1 MPEGIERDP
10 VQFREDLSDAADPFG
25 FVTMRV
31 DISSSEGLSKAD
43 LTDWLVATL
52 ACDPLAVG
60 RIVQADDHL
69 ELGMHSSVAAKAMKA
84 LSKEG
89 VAGAARTAELVL

>member
-1 MPEGIERDP
+1 M
-10 VQFREDLSDAADPFG
+10 
-25 FVTMRV
+25 
-31 DISSSEGLSKAD
+31 
-43 LTDWLVATL
+43 
-52 ACDPLAVG
+52 G

>member
-1 MPEGIERDP
+1 MEVDWESLEGS
-10 VQFREDLSDAADPFG
+10 SDRLGAIMNSMGHVMGAI
-25 FVTMRV
+25 T
-31 DISSSEGLSKAD
+31 
-43 LTDWLVATL
+43 TL

>member
-1 MPEGIERDP
+1 MT
-10 VQFREDLSDAADPFG
+10 FG
-25 FVTMRV
+25 RTMRV
-31 DISSSEGLSKAD
+31 NISSSGRPLQSR
-43 LTDWLVATL
+43 LTDWLIATL

-60 RIVQADDHL
+60 RIVQSDAHL

-84 LSKEG
+84 LAKEG

>member
-1 MPEGIERDP
+1 MHRAR
-10 VQFREDLSDAADPFG
+10 QAADTG
-25 FVTMRV
+25 SVLCEQ
-31 DISSSEGLSKAD
+31 S
-43 LTDWLVATL
+43 WL